1 MAIIMPQ
8 VYSWSLF
15 CQFPFKLEIQECVQ
29 DYKFNKCYNIYRQEA
44 TTNTYTVPHHT
55 SSTAGS
61 YTCSVTLSNILSSE
75 SDPVNLSATG

>member
-1 MAIIMPQ
+1 M
-8 VYSWSLF
+8 
-15 CQFPFKLEIQECVQ
+15 QECVQ
-29 DYKFNKCYNIYRQEA
+29 DYKFKCYNMYRQEA

-75 SDPVNLSATG
+75 SDPVNVSATG